1 MVMTQLSEPAPEFD
15 AQCLDIFN
23 RFKQGDLPFEDAV
36 KQLNALN
43 RAARDTEIYI
53 HQGRCEHL
61 LGNLRLDRG
70 HINTAIR
77 HYEQA
82 RRMYELAYNPRRVA
96 AIDLN
101 IGEGYRYKGD
111 FARARKQYNMA
122 YQGGK
127 ETGSLLV
134 ETAALANEG
143 QMLIALGEYDE
154 ARQALE
160 AAFELAQTWGDDL
173 NQLDAL
179 LCEVYQGLATI
190 YLQAG
195 ETAQAWEQAK
205 FALEAA
211 KRSKRLMDAGFANR
225 AIANVLT
232 AIGKSPESAFM
243 ADPDVYYNLAIEA
256 FRGVN
261 AEAEIGRTLHAQG
274 WSIARR
280 GRKLSAARKFQ
291 QALSIF
297 TELGMVDDAAKAA
310 ESQLDVVI

>member
-23 RFKQGDLPFEDAV
+23 QFKQGDLPFEDAV
-36 KQLNALN
+36 KQINALN
-43 RAARDTEIYI
+43 RSARESEIYI

-70 HINTAIR
+70 HLNTAIR

-143 QMLIALGEYDE
+143 QMLIALGEYE
-154 ARQALE
+154 AARLVLE
-160 AAFELAQTWGDDL
+160 ASFELAQSWGDDL

-179 LCEVYQGLATI
+179 LCEVYQGLATV

-195 ETAQAWEQAK
+195 DTQHAWEQAK
-205 FALEAA
+205 LALDAA
-211 KRSKRLMDAGFANR
+211 QRSKRQMDAGFANR

-232 AIGKSPESAFM
+232 AIGKAPEKDFVS
-243 ADPDVYYNLAIEA
+243 DPDEYYNRAIEA
-256 FRGVN
+256 FRSVN
-261 AEAEIGRTLHAQG
+261 AEAEIGRTLQAQG
-274 WSIARR
+274 WSVAKR
-280 GRKLSAARKFQ
+280 GRKLGAARKFQ

-297 TELGMVDDAAKAA
+297 TDLGMVDDAAKAA
-310 ESQLDVVI
+310 EAQLDVVI